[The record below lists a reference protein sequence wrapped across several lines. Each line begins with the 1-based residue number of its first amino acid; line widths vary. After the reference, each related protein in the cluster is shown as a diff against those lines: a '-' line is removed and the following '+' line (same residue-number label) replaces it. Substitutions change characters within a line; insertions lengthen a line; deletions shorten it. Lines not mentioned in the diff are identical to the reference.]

1 MEKNIYLRDFS
12 LGTPYI
18 DKAARRDWVS
28 FGHRNNFTD
37 ELLYLAS
44 NSPIQKSILDSKL
57 TYCMGAGVV
66 KLDTVVLPPN
76 INDSW
81 EDLVYKCMSDF
92 VTFEAFALQAILNQ
106 DGSTF
111 SFYHQ
116 PIDQVRLGQYNS
128 RNQIEK
134 AYLSTNWNKAYKD
147 VIEIPMFGSG
157 EIKKGQPYLLYFK
170 RYKAGEYYY
179 AIPQWYSAAN
189 WILADSAL
197 SKYYVNYINNNFSAN
212 LSIAYPYEL
221 DENKKQELYELLKKS
236 FGGSEN
242 AGNILLLFGENG
254 VMPEIKPIE
263 SVNADLYNSVADM
276 VLKYIVSANRLT
288 SPILV
293 GLATSSGFSS
303 KSDEII
309 AAYNLYMLTV
319 IQEIRSFVLDKL
331 NNLLNLNG
339 YKRLLTIQ
347 DFNIRAEFEGET
359 DENDNVED
367 ESIGVKSDEEKEEA
381 EEIVVDDEN
390 NDDKNVEDNEENE

>member
-1 MEKNIYLRDFS
+1 MEKNLFLKDYSVGL
-12 LGTPYI
+12 PYI
-18 DKAARRDWVS
+18 DKASRRDWVS
-28 FGHRNNFTD
+28 FGYRNNFTD
-37 ELLYLAS
+37 ELLFLAN

-57 TYCMGAGVV
+57 TYCMGGGLI
-66 KLDTVVLPPN
+66 KLETVVLQPN
-76 INDSW
+76 ITDSW
-81 EDLVYKCMSDF
+81 DDLVYKCMSDF
-92 VTFEAFALQAILNQ
+92 VTFEAFAVQAILNQ
-106 DGSTF
+106 DGKTF

-134 AYLSTNWNKAYKD
+134 AYLCTNWNKAYKD
-147 VIEIPMFGSG
+147 SVVEIPMFGVG
-157 EIKKGQPYLLYFK
+157 EIKKGQPYLMYFK
-170 RYKAGEYYY
+170 RYRAGEYYY

-212 LSIAYPYEL
+212 LSISYPYEL

-254 VMPEIKPIE
+254 VLPEVKPIE

-288 SPILV
+288 SPTLV

-319 IQEIRSFVLDKL
+319 IQEIRTFVLDKL

-347 DFNIRAEFEGET
+347 DFNIREEFEGNT
-359 DENDNVED
+359 DENDVIED
-367 ESIGVKSDEEKEEA
+367 ESIDVKSDEEQEDN
-381 EEIVVDDEN
+381 VVDDEN
-390 NDDKNVEDNEENE
+390 NDDKNAENNEEVE